1 MRRLRRVLG
10 GIGLSLA
17 LLLIGWKLVAE
28 CIEPHFLL
36 WLGPKEPFLE
46 VPAVAGTV
54 LRLYSDTRPH
64 VGKVAGLQKGLAW
77 VLDGRLLIEEGF
89 GFGCP
94 IIKWEG
100 QAYLSQ
106 QAEIEALEYEGGT
119 RLIKRYTIDTVDT
132 PIRFLRRKYQRVPSL
147 GQVVFQYD
155 IDPAGVIDVEV
166 DLTGLQVPWTR
177 AYLMNEQG
185 ARRFIHYTDVTGR
198 ALSGDEIGIWEPSE
212 RFIPRACFESRER
225 QLQFC
230 VEPQPAATVYYGR
243 ERYEQYNWRG
253 IYTLSW
259 AGIDI
264 ELAAPRDVYRY
275 RVTLEVP

>member
-1 MRRLRRVLG
+1 MRRMWRVLG
-10 GIGLSLA
+10 GMGIFLA
-17 LLLIGWKLVAE
+17 LFLFGWKLVAE
-28 CIEPHFLL
+28 WIEPHFLL

-46 VPAVAGTV
+46 VPAVGGTA

-77 VLDGRLLIEEGF
+77 IRDGRLLIEEGY

-94 IIKWEG
+94 IIEWEG
-100 QAYLSQ
+100 MAYLSQ
-106 QAEIEALEYEGGT
+106 HAEIEMVEHGERT
-119 RLIKRYTIDTVDT
+119 SLIKRYIIDTVDM
-132 PIRFLRRKYQRVPSL
+132 PIQLLRRKYRRVPSL

-155 IDPAGVIDVEV
+155 MDPSGAIDVEV
-166 DLTGLQVPWTR
+166 DFSGLRVAWTR

-198 ALSGDEIGIWEPSE
+198 ALSGNEVGIWEPSA
-212 RFIPRACFESRER
+212 RFVPRACFESRDR

-230 VEPQPAATVYYGR
+230 VEAQPPAKVYYGR

-253 IYTLSW
+253 IYYLSW
-259 AGIDI
+259 AGVDI
-264 ELAAPRDVYRY
+264 ELTAPRDVYHY
-275 RVTLEVP
+275 RVTLEVQ